1 MRNGWVPRQQPGQA
15 GRQAVTSRLVPVAA
29 ALVVV
34 ATVCAG
40 CVAEGPASFGGGE
53 GTQCSPV
60 ADGGRILFG
69 DVLGAPQSEGLEV
82 LRVTLDDPE
91 GVRLIRAYL
100 IPIYPST
107 GIYGIGS
114 ATVPPDVYIPGWDER
129 VDAAG
134 SELAAS
140 EIGGVVVEV
149 ERTSELP
156 GTFAAIRVDYRVGR
170 TTFSKPATTTY
181 ALRDRCF

>member
-1 MRNGWVPRQQPGQA
+1 MSRRF
-15 GRQAVTSRLVPVAA
+15 AV
-29 ALVVV
+29 LVVV
-34 ATVCAG
+34 GVAVVLTG
-40 CVAEGPASFGGGE
+40 CVAEGPASFGGDDGA
-53 GTQCSPV
+53 QCSP
-60 ADGGRILFG
+60 AAEGGRILFG
-69 DVLGAPQSEGLEV
+69 DVLGAPQSEGLDV
-82 LRVTLDDPE
+82 LGVTLDDPE
-91 GVRLIRAYL
+91 GVRLVHAYL

-134 SELAAS
+134 SELAAG
-140 EIGGVVVEV
+140 EVGGVVVDV

-170 TTFSKPATTTY
+170 SVFSKSATTTY
-181 ALRDRCF
+181 ELRDRCF